1 MTSGQKTSSL
11 LLAGLAAYA
20 VYKISKMSADDKT
33 RLANSIKD
41 QGKKMM
47 DQINPRLKEKFA
59 GMTSNKSYEESLT

>member
-20 VYKISKMSADDKT
+20 IYKFSKMSADDKT

-47 DQINPRLKEKFA
+47 DQISPRLREKFA
-59 GMTSNKSYEESLT
+59 GVTSNNAYEESLT